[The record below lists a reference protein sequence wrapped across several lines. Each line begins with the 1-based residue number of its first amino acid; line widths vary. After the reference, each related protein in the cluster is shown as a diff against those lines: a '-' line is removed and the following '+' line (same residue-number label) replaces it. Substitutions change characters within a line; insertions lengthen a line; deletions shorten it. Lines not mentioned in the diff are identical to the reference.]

1 MVDQQAIEAALQQVC
16 DPEIPVL
23 TIYDMGIVREVIVH
37 DTEHVE
43 VKITPTYTGCPA
55 MDVIGVEIK
64 AALQDIGIKTP
75 EVTMVWSPAW
85 TTDWITESGKAKM
98 KAYGIAPPVEKTT
111 DKSFL
116 SGEGRKVPCPLCEST
131 NTSMISLFGSTAC
144 KSLYKCEDCKEPFD
158 YFKCH

>member
-111 DKSFL
+111 DKSFV
-116 SGEGRKVPCPLCEST
+116 SGEGRVVPCPLCEST